1 MKIVIMED
9 LGISPCELREFE
21 KPFIENGVEFV
32 EYEKTTDK
40 NKLIEEGSDADVIII
55 ANMPMPDD
63 VIRGCKKLK
72 FIDVTFTGVDHVG
85 LTAAEEN
92 DVKVSNA
99 SGYSNEA
106 VSELVIGMALSFA
119 RNIHQLDN
127 RCREGKDKSGLLGWE
142 IKDKI
147 VGIIGLGRIGT
158 RTAELFHALGADI
171 LANSRS
177 YHNNAPSYIN
187 QVALDELLR
196 RSDIVILHCPLNDST
211 KGLMDKANLEKMK
224 KTSLLINVARGPVV
238 VESDLINALENGTI
252 AGACI
257 DVFDIEPPLGI
268 DSPILKAPHCI
279 LTPHVAFAT
288 KESMSLRAKIVF
300 DNLAAWMDGRQQ
312 NIIL

>member
-1 MKIVIMED
+1 MKIVIMEN
-9 LGISPCELREFE
+9 LGISPCELSELE
-21 KPFIENGVEFV
+21 KPFIEKGVEFV

-40 NKLIEEGSDADVIII
+40 SKLIEEGSDADVIII

-72 FIDVTFTGVDHVG
+72 FIDVAFTGVDHVG
-85 LTAAEEN
+85 LTAAKDN
-92 DVKVSNA
+92 NVKVSNA

-158 RTAELFHALGADI
+158 RTAELFHVLGADI

-187 QVALDELLR
+187 QVTLDELLR